1 MTFKKG
7 QSGNPNGRPQ
17 KSRALTAIL
26 EAEGSKTEVMSDG
39 KHVARKRLMARNLWD
54 AVTTG
59 KMKFVGNE
67 AEIVLTPD
75 DIIAL
80 IQFLY
85 KHIDGPPVQNLDV
98 TSGGEKLKGYTVL
111 SPDDWDKTD
120 EGK

>member
-1 MTFKKG
+1 
-7 QSGNPNGRPQ
+7 
-17 KSRALTAIL
+17 
-26 EAEGSKTEVMSDG
+26 MSDG